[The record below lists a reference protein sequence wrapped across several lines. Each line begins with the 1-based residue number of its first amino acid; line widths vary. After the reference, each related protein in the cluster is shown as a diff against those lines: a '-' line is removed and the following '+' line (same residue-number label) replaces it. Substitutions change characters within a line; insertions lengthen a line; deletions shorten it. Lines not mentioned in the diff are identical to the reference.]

1 MSRLELLP
9 RDPASDDTCYGQD
22 RTIDLL
28 LSRVVRRTVVVICRR
43 DPSAFGPVLSAML
56 PLACFESNEH
66 EAANTQDVKSNFPS
80 IVV

>member
-9 RDPASDDTCYGQD
+9 RDPASDDTCYGA
-22 RTIDLL
+22 RSIFCCRASSAAPL
-28 LSRVVRRTVVVICRR
+28 LSFAGVI
-43 DPSAFGPVLSAML
+43 PSAFGPVLSAML